1 MNACTYF
8 ASLAA
13 LLAGTATAGPA
24 VPSRPAP
31 ASPCCAAPP
40 AAVDAPSIDAHSL
53 DAVVAGLYDGVS
65 TDAGERRDRRTFAAL
80 FAPGARV
87 HVTQA
92 GDDGR
97 AAVQSLDVA
106 GFIALNERRL
116 QGRGFHEREIHRE
129 RTNYGAVTHLWS
141 VFEAR
146 RERDGAP
153 YARGAN
159 SIQLLHTPDGWRVL
173 SLSWDLETAR
183 APLEARFPAVAA
195 VTAAAARASA
205 PGPLPGVRR

>member
-1 MNACTYF
+1 MNACTWF
-8 ASLAA
+8 ASLAV

-24 VPSRPAP
+24 IPPPPARMP
-31 ASPCCAAPP
+31 PCCPGPATTAAAAPI
-40 AAVDAPSIDAHSL
+40 DLHSI

-65 TDAGERRDRRTFAAL
+65 ADPGVRRDRRPFAAL

-92 GDDGR
+92 DADGR

-106 GFIALNERRL
+106 GFIELNERRL

-129 RTNYGAVTHLWS
+129 RTDYGAVTHLWS

-159 SIQLLHTPDGWRVL
+159 SIQLLHTPAGWRVL
-173 SLSWDLETAR
+173 SLSWDLESAR
-183 APLEARFPAVAA
+183 APLAPRFPWVAP
-195 VTAAAARASA
+195 AAQAARA
-205 PGPLPGVRR
+205 GGR

>member
-1 MNACTYF
+1 MNRLTYV

-13 LLAGTATAGPA
+13 LLAGTATAAGPA
-24 VPSRPAP
+24 V
-31 ASPCCAAPP
+31 AAPP
-40 AAVDAPSIDAHSL
+40 APTSTPPCCAGPLPSVDTRSI

-65 TDAGERRDRRTFAAL
+65 TDPGERRDRRVFAAL
-80 FAPGARV
+80 FAPDARV
-87 HVTQA
+87 HVTHA
-92 GDDGR
+92 GEDGR
-97 AAVQSLDVA
+97 ATVESLDVA
-106 GFIALNERRL
+106 AFIALNERRL

-129 RTNYGAVTHLWS
+129 RTDYGAVTHLWS

-159 SIQLLHTPDGWRVL
+159 SIQLLRTPDGWRVL

-183 APLEARFPAVAA
+183 TPLDARFPAVAA
-195 VTAAAARASA
+195 VPAAAARASA